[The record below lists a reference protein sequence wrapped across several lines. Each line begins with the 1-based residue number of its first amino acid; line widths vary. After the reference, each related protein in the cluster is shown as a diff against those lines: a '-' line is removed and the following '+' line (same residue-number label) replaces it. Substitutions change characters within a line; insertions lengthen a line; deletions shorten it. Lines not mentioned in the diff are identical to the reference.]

1 MEGEGGRGKSLPM
14 FRACQTVQHGPRKSK
29 EEKPQT
35 KKKQEKIKHD
45 QTEAATK
52 QIYVFGQ
59 KKKRSAR
66 EKRKE
71 MRAKGFCAAESGKLR
86 EINKEIM
93 FNFRR
98 GKEQSNATS
107 CAWGDFHHLPRR
119 LIYQNQSEK

>member
-1 MEGEGGRGKSLPM
+1 MTRRKLRQSKFM
-14 FRACQTVQHGPRKSK
+14 FSG
-29 EEKPQT
+29 
-35 KKKQEKIKHD
+35 KKK
-45 QTEAATK
+45 
-52 QIYVFGQ
+52 
-59 KKKRSAR
+59 KKSAR

-93 FNFRR
+93 FNFRW